1 MCADTRSWDVD
12 NPEKEIRE
20 ANRNLQTRLMQI
32 VTRRNLNVHLARD
45 TPSVSELVDV
55 LATKGVIPTTERTK
69 SRQYADTITR
79 VADRVDRGER
89 ITQEE
94 FVGGEYTTAILWF
107 DTILPDI
114 ER

>member
-32 VTRRNLNVHLARD
+32 VTRRNLNVQLARD
-45 TPSVSELVDV
+45 TSSVSELVDI
-55 LATKGVIPTTERTK
+55 LATKGVIPTTERTTSK
-69 SRQYADTITR
+69 QYADTITR
-79 VADRVDRGER
+79 VEDRVDRGER

>member
-1 MCADTRSWDVD
+1 MCADTRSGDVD

-32 VTRRNLNVHLARD
+32 VTRRNLNVQLARD
-45 TPSVSELVDV
+45 TPSVSELVDISD
-55 LATKGVIPTTERTK
+55 TKGVIPTTEGIK
-69 SRQYADTITR
+69 SRQYADPITR
-79 VADRVDRGER
+79 VVDRVDRGER

-94 FVGGEYTTAILWF
+94 FVGGEYTTAILRF

>member
-1 MCADTRSWDVD
+1 
-12 NPEKEIRE
+12 
-20 ANRNLQTRLMQI
+20 MQ
-32 VTRRNLNVHLARD
+32 LARN
-45 TPSVSELVDV
+45 TPSVSELVDI
-55 LATKGVIPTTERTK
+55 LATKGVISTTEGTK

-94 FVGGEYTTAILWF
+94 FVGGEYITAILWF